1 MGGVRW
7 RSSTMVIP
15 QRSSQTDDQKAD
27 AAGQIVGV
35 SESYKYDG
43 EESRVHFEL
52 RSERSRMYQL
62 QVAALPPCPAFD
74 RPAALYPVSPV
85 CLPSGAKTYR
95 YYCSRSSSTRFSC
108 C

>member
-1 MGGVRW
+1 
-7 RSSTMVIP
+7 MVIP

-52 RSERSRMYQL
+52 RSERSRMYH
-62 QVAALPPCPAFD
+62 VCPRTNNLRLHITQHGRSANERKWPYAGRARNYD
-74 RPAALYPVSPV
+74 
-85 CLPSGAKTYR
+85 
-95 YYCSRSSSTRFSC
+95 YYS
-108 C
+108 